1 MIYAAKGENHNAILQ
16 HHEDCSRP
24 PIKNSH
30 YPTYKSIYIGMGDY
44 NSYSVLSYL
53 GYVNRVFEIMVSTKK
68 NEEAVS
74 PVIGVILMV
83 AVTVILAAIISAFVF
98 GMAGNIQTSKDVGVT
113 LTRNSSSFG
122 VLTIQGGTSLSQL
135 SEINYTVNG
144 GAETQFS
151 PVATSPSAGKTYGT
165 KGVAGVGDVP
175 ASTRVIIIGHFTDG
189 SNQILVDKQF

>member
-24 PIKNSH
+24 PIKNSR
-30 YPTYKSIYIGMGDY
+30 YPTHKSIYISTDDY
-44 NSYSVLSYL
+44 SSYSVLSYL

-83 AVTVILAAIISAFVF
+83 AVTVILAAIIAAFVF
-98 GMAGNIQTSKDVGVT
+98 GMAGNIQSSKDVGVT

-135 SEINYTVNG
+135 SEINYTING
-144 GAETQFS
+144 GSEKEFL
-151 PVATSPSAGKTYGT
+151 PVATSPVSAGKTYGT
-165 KGVAGVGDVP
+165 RDTADVP
-175 ASTRVIIIGHFTDG
+175 TGSRVIIIGHFTDG
-189 SNQILVDKQF
+189 SNQVLIDKQF